1 MSSVSGQKQKPSSS
15 SNSNSNSSSATATL
29 LTEAKREY
37 TKQIVSFLTTP
48 LYDTLYVQWQKAV
61 EEDASSPMQLFQDK
75 LAAIAE
81 WDEDEKKTEC
91 QRCLSE
97 SQCSYIDD
105 LIAAVFIAHTK
116 VLASIRNEETIREFQ
131 IEVPGSIQFIH
142 ECLVQCAREFWKS
155 PYLFYQNEAA
165 NKISRIQIQKNLR
178 EAEGVIKEAIED
190 TIRKMLPV
198 KEILQE
204 YLEEGR
210 ETIKAQERKK
220 EEEREKVKQSSEED
234 FMKPPKKS
242 SQNQSQTQNTMK
254 DKEKPVNQQMI
265 ENIRQQFENLSSQT
279 QGTQGTQEDDKEE
292 SEDVS
297 EHQDED
303 QETGTEEGEEDEF
316 DGLENWT
323 GDDEDKGSD
332 IIQFEDDEP
341 GRPLEEVADEFEIED
356 LTPENEQKTQPKEE
370 STSSFIDEVLE

>member
-1 MSSVSGQKQKPSSS
+1 MSSGSGSA
-15 SNSNSNSSSATATL
+15 SATATL
-29 LTEAKREY
+29 LTEAKKEY
-37 TKQIVSFLTTP
+37 TKQIVSFLATP
-48 LYDTLYVQWQKAV
+48 LYDTLYVQWSKSV
-61 EEDASSPMQLFQDK
+61 EDNPSSPMQVFQDK
-75 LAAIAE
+75 LSAIAE
-81 WDEDEKKTEC
+81 WDDEEKKTEC

-131 IEVPGSIQFIH
+131 IEVPGSIQFVH

-155 PYLFYQNEAA
+155 PYLFYQNEAE

-210 ETIKAQERKK
+210 ESRRMKSQSQAQAQVSQTGTSEKK
-220 EEEREKVKQSSEED
+220 SL
-234 FMKPPKKS
+234 PKK
-242 SQNQSQTQNTMK
+242 QTDTETDTLISK
-254 DKEKPVNQQMI
+254 TKTPVVNQTI
-265 ENIRQQFENLSSQT
+265 LENIREQFENLSGNQT
-279 QGTQGTQEDDKEE
+279 TEDEDKEADAEVSSETQEDVDAEA
-292 SEDVS
+292 DAY
-297 EHQDED
+297 
-303 QETGTEEGEEDEF
+303 

-323 GDDEDKGSD
+323 GVGEEDEDDSDDEK
-332 IIQFEDDEP
+332 IQFVDEP
-341 GRPLEEVADEFEIED
+341 GKPLEEMVDELGIED
-356 LTPENEQKTQPKEE
+356 LTPEKKPEE
-370 STSSFIDEVLE
+370 SEETSASSFIDEVLE

>member
-1 MSSVSGQKQKPSSS
+1 MTQK
-15 SNSNSNSSSATATL
+15 SNSVTATL

-37 TKQIVSFLTTP
+37 TKQIISFLTTP
-48 LYDTLYVQWQKAV
+48 LYDTLYVQWQKSV
-61 EEDASSPMQLFQDK
+61 EEDTTSPMQLFQDK
-75 LAAIAE
+75 LALIAE
-81 WDEDEKKTEC
+81 WDEEEKKTEC

-178 EAEGVIKEAIED
+178 EAEGVIKDAIED

-210 ETIKAQERKK
+210 ETIKTQEKKRETQVQNQEKQEK
-220 EEEREKVKQSSEED
+220 EEVEKSSVEVNV
-234 FMKPPKKS
+234 KPPES
-242 SQNQSQTQNTMK
+242 
-254 DKEKPVNQQMI
+254 KPENMNERIIQ
-265 ENIRQQFENLSSQT
+265 NIREQFENLST
-279 QGTQGTQEDDKEE
+279 EDTQEKEP
-292 SEDVS
+292 
-297 EHQDED
+297 
-303 QETGTEEGEEDEF
+303 EEDEDEY

-323 GDDEDKGSD
+323 EEDEDAKSD

-341 GRPLEEVADEFEIED
+341 GKPLEDVADEFEIED
-356 LTPENEQKTQPKEE
+356 LTPEEE
-370 STSSFIDEVLE
+370 KKKPEENLESVSSFIDEVVE